1 MIFLSSHPFIEEKG
15 DDIFLTIKAHPNSSQ
30 KEIKL
35 SEYSFD
41 VYINES
47 ADKGK
52 ANKAIIKL
60 ISKTFD
66 LPSSRIGIVRGMKSQ
81 TKIIC
86 LKGIKEQLIR
96 EKLS

>member
-60 ISKTFD
+60 VSKVLQ
-66 LPSSRIGIVRGMKSQ
+66 LPSSQIDIVKGLKSQ
-81 TKIIC
+81 TKILY
-86 LKGIKEQLIR
+86 LKGIKKQYILK
-96 EKLS
+96 KLE